1 MNKILVVEDDY
12 AISTLLKYNLEK
24 NNYLV
29 DIVSDGK
36 NALISQN
43 EENYD
48 LLILDIMLPQLDG
61 ISVTKKLRDQGDDVS
76 ILMLTAL
83 STKKDIIKG
92 LNSGADDYV
101 VKPFSPDEML
111 ARVAALLR
119 RKLPKSKKNS
129 SFKLQENILTT
140 PEGKVEKLTRKESEL
155 FDYLHKNAGII
166 LNREQI
172 LLNVW
177 PLDADSSGRS
187 VDIQIS
193 HLRDKIEEDS
203 KNPKYLLTV
212 RGFGY
217 KLEELNED

>member
-12 AISTLLKYNLEK
+12 AIATLLKYNLEK

-29 DIVSDGK
+29 SVVSDGES
-36 NALISQN
+36 AVQSQIN
-43 EENYD
+43 EKFD
-48 LLILDIMLPQLDG
+48 LLVLDLMLPKLDG
-61 ISVTKKLRDQGDDVS
+61 ISVTKKLRNQNDEVA
-76 ILMLTAL
+76 ILMVTAL

-92 LNSGADDYV
+92 LDAGADDYIT
-101 VKPFSPDEML
+101 KPFNIEEML

-119 RKLPKSKKNS
+119 RVPQKRNQGK
-129 SFKLQENILTT
+129 FILVDNLITT
-140 PEGKVEKLTRKESEL
+140 PNGKTKKLTKKEAEL
-155 FDYLHKNAGII
+155 FKYLYKNRGIV

-172 LLNVW
+172 LMNVW

-193 HLRDKIEEDS
+193 HLRDKIEGNTKD
-203 KNPKYLLTV
+203 PQYLLTI

-217 KLEELNED
+217 KLEEPHEN